1 MRFIKFLQ
9 PTEDSGAHML
19 INLQPW
25 IWLERRTNENGHQQC
40 LFWLK
45 DMQIDTGLLHLCS
58 QQKGLSG
65 HGSEKTWLTQSTC
78 SLLCNAAS
86 ALVHILKYDAI
97 INKWSAVQTLFCH
110 SFICLFPFSLL
121 LTNSLSQ
128 VFVNSFGTMQIVV
141 IIPLVNQRGMI

>member
-25 IWLERRTNENGHQQC
+25 IWLEHRTNKNGHQPC

-45 DMQIDTGLLHLCS
+45 DMQMTLGSCTSARRSVRTRFWEDVADPEHLQYLLCS
-58 QQKGLSG
+58 AA
-65 HGSEKTWLTQSTC
+65 
-78 SLLCNAAS
+78 NAV
-86 ALVHILKYDAI
+86 VHIFKYDAI
-97 INKWSAVQTLFCH
+97 INKWSAVQTLFRH

-121 LTNSLSQ
+121 LTESLSQ
-128 VFVNSFGTMQIVV
+128 VFVNSFGTMRFVV
-141 IIPLVNQRGMI
+141 IIPLVIQPGMI